1 VMLLAFW
8 LTAYFCARSP
18 ARSLRGAVLQGCAL
32 LGALFLFG
40 RWTTSTYYVQLV
52 PLVLAG
58 AALTLADRGVGP
70 RSSIVSTQ

>member
-1 VMLLAFW
+1 
-8 LTAYFCARSP
+8 
-18 ARSLRGAVLQGCAL
+18 VLQGCAL